1 MSKHDPRYQAA
12 LDKAAVTIRNE
23 VDQEVMTMKLEALNK
38 MLLALLG
45 NEALVT
51 MWWDG
56 QNRAFDYKTPREVY
70 ETTPTRVINYIT
82 GHYQR

>member
-1 MSKHDPRYQAA
+1 MKHDPRYQAW
-12 LDKAAVTIRNE
+12 LDKMAVTIRNE

-70 ETTPTRVINYIT
+70 ETAPTRVINYIT